1 MENLWKYG
9 IKETHPKSRPAFG
22 ESESLEISLSLVD
35 VTDVADMSRDLRCNT
50 IH

>member
-22 ESESLEISLSLVD
+22 ESESLEVSLSLVD
-35 VTDVADMSRDLRCNT
+35 VTDVTDIFRDIKCNM
-50 IH
+50 IP